1 MPELDPLL
9 SVIVR
14 CVFGGH
20 YEESYWKDDCL
31 QKLIQLNRLCKSY
44 QSIHSKQKMQL
55 LMEAK
60 ASTNCTHRGTELI
73 KSWKTFYTCF
83 LKYSF
88 SLLGQTLRNKSLQW
102 NTGWWMYWA
111 WIFSY
116 VRLLSRKLLT
126 KSWILRWMDLNVK
139 MESSCMNGK
148 RGMEANSLLLLRS
161 WIFLVCHQW
170 IQQL

>member
-1 MPELDPLL
+1 MKPQLLQSYICTQPKLQSKQSKQLQISKVQTLPAQLGGQNTATGSPSLLVSWCLHGHSTQGHMMPELDPLL
-9 SVIVR
+9 GVIVR

-73 KSWKTFYTCF
+73 KS
-83 LKYSF
+83 
-88 SLLGQTLRNKSLQW
+88 
-102 NTGWWMYWA
+102 
-111 WIFSY
+111 
-116 VRLLSRKLLT
+116 
-126 KSWILRWMDLNVK
+126 
-139 MESSCMNGK
+139 
-148 RGMEANSLLLLRS
+148 
-161 WIFLVCHQW
+161 
-170 IQQL
+170 